1 MIGSNAWLHGEFEP
15 ARNVSDIWM
24 PNGTLPSMA
33 ASRIRDLQ
41 RATDTSFCQCGHHRS
56 MQGAPVLPDGHAVR
70 RRCGRRR
77 VTALPAISTIPRRA
91 DFHIE
96 AIAGKTALRLGS
108 GGTNALGRVDSNY
121 RSGVGMRPSV
131 HSSMRSM
138 NALPRDDEVAME
150 ANGRT
155 SEPSNGRLQ
164 SKLSQ
169 GRSDLP
175 RLHDRRFRVQES
187 RLQVANLLKIA
198 RFRIPSHPIIG

>member
-70 RRCGRRR
+70 RRYGRRR

-131 HSSMRSM
+131 HSSVRAM
-138 NALPRDDEVAME
+138 NALPRGDEVAMQ
-150 ANGRT
+150 ANGST
-155 SEPSNGRLQ
+155 SEPSDGRP
-164 SKLSQ
+164 SKQ
-169 GRSDLP
+169 
-175 RLHDRRFRVQES
+175 
-187 RLQVANLLKIA
+187 AIA
-198 RFRIPSHPIIG
+198 RKIGFTEIARSALSSSGISTASC